1 MDKKVARQDSQ
12 VLEEAAAPPSSA
24 PLRVLHVISG
34 LGLGGAETVLFRL
47 VTHARDMHHEVVCLG
62 PRDWYS
68 DRLEQEGI
76 RVHHIEFP
84 SLAGGLAGART
95 LYRLIKSSSPDLVQ
109 GWMYRG
115 NIVGGLCARIA
126 GKPVVWNVRSSTLGP
141 LRRRSRILARLGG
154 PLAHWVPDYV
164 INCSQESARLH
175 ARFGYDAVEG
185 RTIPNGYDASHFR
198 PDDRARAA
206 VRQSLGIGPDTFVIG
221 SIGRWHPQKGFP
233 QLLEALRLLRERN
246 TPVQLL
252 MVGRDLDEENAEL
265 KQLVDQSG
273 CGDCIRMI
281 GERGDIADLA
291 RAPDLHVLA
300 SIGVEAFPN
309 VVAET
314 MLSGTPNVVTDVG
327 DAAFIVGDSG
337 WVVPPGDAPRLA
349 DAIQQA
355 YGEWASSPD
364 RWTRRR
370 EAARQR
376 IADKFTIDAMVD
388 AYQEV
393 WRRIAANRDPVTRS
407 DNLDAK
413 TVAGFGREWDHFD
426 QSKLVGEEYDELF
439 SAYFGIFPFDEL
451 PPDAEGF
458 DLGCG
463 SGRWA
468 AGVAPRVGR
477 LHVIE
482 PAEQALDVARKR
494 LARFD
499 NVSFHLAPADAIP
512 LADASQDFGYS
523 LGVLHH
529 IPNPARALA
538 DAVRKLKPGAPF
550 LLYIYYK
557 LENRPAWFRFIS
569 HGAEAVRRVVSRLPF
584 GLARGV
590 TSAIAATVYW
600 PLARLSLVTEKAGR
614 DPSAIPLSAYRR
626 RSFYTMR
633 TDALDR
639 FGTRLGHRFT
649 RTEIEQMMRDAGL
662 TGIQFS
668 ERMPYWVAC
677 GRRSQTGSSAA
688 ADASEVVVQEDA
700 PLTILHVINS
710 VALGGAETLLFRLV
724 TGDTRN
730 EHIVVSLRKEAWYST
745 ALRESG
751 IELHHLD
758 MGSPRAVPRALARLN
773 KIVRESRADVVQCW
787 MYRSNL
793 VGGLAAK
800 RAGKPVVWG
809 IHNGS
814 VPELREA
821 AASAALVRLTG
832 LIARWN
838 ADHII
843 NCSTRSEENHGR
855 IGYRA
860 APGSVVH
867 NGYDPAD
874 FSPDDEVRRA
884 TRTALGI
891 GDEDFLIGS
900 VSRWHPKK
908 DIPNLLRSVRIAR
921 DRGVPL
927 TCVLVGS
934 GLKRN
939 SSALE
944 AAIQRE
950 GSADLVVPLGPRSDV
965 IDIARALDVHALP
978 SCSEA
983 FPSVVAET
991 MLSGTPNVATD
1002 VGDAEFMVGET
1013 GWIVP
1018 PRDPERLADAL
1029 VEAYHEWK
1037 ERPAEWETRRRA
1049 CRKRIADNFS
1059 LARMAEAYETI
1070 WRGVAR
1076 T

>member
-1 MDKKVARQDSQ
+1 MVPRQDSE
-12 VLEEAAAPPSSA
+12 VPGATRHPGV

-47 VTHARDMHHEVVCLG
+47 ATRSKDIEHEVICLG
-62 PRDWYS
+62 PRNWYS
-68 DRLEQEGI
+68 DLLEERGI
-76 RVHHIEFP
+76 RVHHVELS
-84 SLAGGLAGART
+84 SLGGLPAAAGR
-95 LYRLIKSSSPDLVQ
+95 LRRLIGGSAADLVQ

-115 NIVGGLCARIA
+115 NIVGGLCARFA

-252 MVGRDLDEENAEL
+252 MVGRDLDEGNAEL

-314 MLSGTPNVVTDVG
+314 MLSGTPNVVTEVG

-364 RWTRRR
+364 RWIRRR

-426 QSKLVGEEYDELF
+426 QSKLVGEEYEELF

-451 PPDAEGF
+451 PPHAEGF

-512 LADASQDFGYS
+512 LPDDSQDFGYS

-529 IPNPARALA
+529 IPNTPRALA

-557 LENRPAWFRFIS
+557 LENRPAWFRFLWRGS
-569 HGAEAVRRVVSRLPF
+569 DALRRIVSRLPF
-584 GLARGV
+584 PVARGV
-590 TSAIAATVYW
+590 TSAIAAIVYW
-600 PLARLSLVTEKAGR
+600 PLARLSLVAEKTGL
-614 DPSAIPLSAYRR
+614 DPSNIPLSDYRH
-626 RSFYTMR
+626 RSSYTMR

-639 FGTRLGHRFT
+639 FGTRREHRFT
-649 RTEIEQMMRDAGL
+649 RGETAQMMRGAGL
-662 TGIQFS
+662 TGIRFS
-668 ERMPYWVAC
+668 ERPPYWVAC
-677 GRRSQTGSSAA
+677 GTREGEVRPAFNVSVVIPLFNKEQAIETTLTSVLGQTRPPDAVIIVDDGSTDGSVAVIERLLKHEKTAIPIRLIRQENLGVSMTRNRGADETRSDYIAFLDADDEWLPECLAEFEKLALRNPDAGVLTVRLAKIGAKGLLVPERSALPDGFFGEVPNPLEAYRKGYGLVSSSSVAVHRNAWRRSGGFPPGVANGEDIYWWVKLLMNERLAHSAVPLSIWHDEFSGAAERKGAVPHHFSYFLGSSEGREYLKDSSLVKFLGSNLPVQIGGRRLAN
-688 ADASEVVVQEDA
+688 DREVVA
-700 PLTILHVINS
+700 KLR
-710 VALGGAETLLFRLV
+710 RL
-724 TGDTRN
+724 
-730 EHIVVSLRKEAWYST
+730 
-745 ALRESG
+745 
-751 IELHHLD
+751 
-758 MGSPRAVPRALARLN
+758 
-773 KIVRESRADVVQCW
+773 
-787 MYRSNL
+787 
-793 VGGLAAK
+793 
-800 RAGKPVVWG
+800 
-809 IHNGS
+809 
-814 VPELREA
+814 
-821 AASAALVRLTG
+821 
-832 LIARWN
+832 
-838 ADHII
+838 
-843 NCSTRSEENHGR
+843 
-855 IGYRA
+855 
-860 APGSVVH
+860 
-867 NGYDPAD
+867 
-874 FSPDDEVRRA
+874 
-884 TRTALGI
+884 
-891 GDEDFLIGS
+891 
-900 VSRWHPKK
+900 
-908 DIPNLLRSVRIAR
+908 
-921 DRGVPL
+921 
-927 TCVLVGS
+927 
-934 GLKRN
+934 
-939 SSALE
+939 SSAL
-944 AAIQRE
+944 
-950 GSADLVVPLGPRSDV
+950 PLGFRSLSLAAT
-965 IDIARALDVHALP
+965 IAPPWLLRRAISWRRGA
-978 SCSEA
+978 
-983 FPSVVAET
+983 
-991 MLSGTPNVATD
+991 
-1002 VGDAEFMVGET
+1002 
-1013 GWIVP
+1013 
-1018 PRDPERLADAL
+1018 
-1029 VEAYHEWK
+1029 
-1037 ERPAEWETRRRA
+1037 TRRR
-1049 CRKRIADNFS
+1049 
-1059 LARMAEAYETI
+1059 
-1070 WRGVAR
+1070 WREMS
-1076 T
+1076 